1 MDITFTLQSTYT
13 GSTYNA
19 GPFNISGTT
28 CDGTEYILATGVT
41 KNQLITGYT
50 VSTIYETISGGT
62 IASVG
67 VCTTTQNWL
76 TGINCTSGTTHNFS
90 LFCTVNQHISPLGSA
105 QYPDVRID
113 NSQFI
118 TPPTYDTYIRLS
130 GVEHQGYIYI
140 YNATDN
146 SPITPSVRVA
156 QVLTEFDFICDDGQP
171 TGNYCYTDNLGQT
184 HSFITLEGC
193 QAATRSNG
201 YGCFACVGLAN

>member
-28 CDGTEYILATGVT
+28 CEGTEYILATGVT

-67 VCTTTQNWL
+67 DCTTTQNWL
-76 TGINCTSGTTHNFS
+76 TGINCTSGTTHTF
-90 LFCTVNQHISPLGSA
+90 LLHCTENENISPLVNA
-105 QYPDVRID
+105 QYYDVTLN
-113 NSQFI
+113 NSEFV
-118 TPPTYDTYIRLS
+118 TPPTYNTFIRLS
-130 GVEHQGYIYI
+130 GSGNMGYIYN
-140 YNATDN
+140 YSSTDN
-146 SPITPSVRVA
+146 SPITPGVSVA
-156 QVLTEFDFICDDGQP
+156 QVLTELDFICDNIQS

-184 HSFITLEGC
+184 YSFPTMNNC
-193 QAATRSNG
+193 QAAASSGG
-201 YGCFACVGLAN
+201 YGCFACVE